1 MQTATNSS
9 IAMFQSTRLR
19 EARQHNYNLLKNKE
33 KTAPF
38 RYSAE
43 ISYKRKPLVIRTAIY
58 SYKTIGC
65 ATANLLGFL

>member
-1 MQTATNSS
+1 
-9 IAMFQSTRLR
+9 
-19 EARQHNYNLLKNKE
+19 LLKNKE

-58 SYKTIGC
+58 SYKTTGC
-65 ATANLLGFL
+65 ATANLLDFL